1 MTEKLNGKP
10 KKFSNRRVN
19 KKHRWKERL
28 EKEINGPRGEVSALD
43 VLIRG
48 VKVKLRI
55 LNRVKKKYKMKKSDD
70 FTPLKETLKQ
80 KIQSQT

>member
-1 MTEKLNGKP
+1 MTEKLNGKR

-28 EKEINGPRGEVSALD
+28 EKEINGPREVSVLD

-55 LNRVKKKYKMKKSDD
+55 LNRMKKKYKMKKSDD

-80 KIQSQT
+80 KIQSQA